1 MLPTTNKYKNHN
13 HQFIKTMKKLSQL
26 IQEWANEKGINNE
39 AKQELKLIEELG
51 ELAKEINLGN
61 KENQK
66 GELGDC
72 FVVLVVLAGIR
83 GEELD
88 FGIAKCK
95 MPNIRRYFEPL
106 INTAFCSDCSTA
118 ISWLKDLATHLGHD
132 LEECAQIA
140 YDKISKRTG
149 KTVDGQFIKD

>member
-1 MLPTTNKYKNHN
+1 
-13 HQFIKTMKKLSQL
+13 MKKLSQL

-51 ELAKEINLGN
+51 ELAKEINSGD
-61 KENQK
+61 KEKQK

-83 GEELD
+83 GEKLG
-88 FGIAKCK
+88 FGVEDCVIPDTK
-95 MPNIRRYFEPL
+95 RYFECL
-106 INTAFCSDCSTA
+106 INDAFHHNCSTA
-118 ISWLKDLATHLGHD
+118 ISWLKDLANHLGHD
-132 LEECAQIA
+132 LEECGQIA

-149 KTVDGQFIKD
+149 KTIDGQFIKD

>member
-1 MLPTTNKYKNHN
+1 
-13 HQFIKTMKKLSQL
+13 MKKLSTL
-26 IQEWANEKGINNE
+26 IQTWANENGITNE
-39 AKQELKLIEELG
+39 SKQELKLIEELG

-83 GEELD
+83 GEKLG
-88 FGIAKCK
+88 FGLSECK
-95 MPNIRRYFEPL
+95 MPDTNRYFETI
-106 INTAFCSDCSTA
+106 INTCLHDDCSTA

-149 KTVDGQFIKD
+149 KTVDGQFYKD

>member
-1 MLPTTNKYKNHN
+1 
-13 HQFIKTMKKLSQL
+13 MKKLTQL

-51 ELAKEINLGN
+51 ELAKEINSGD
-61 KENQK
+61 KEKQK

-88 FGIAKCK
+88 FGIAECEVPDVK
-95 MPNIRRYFEPL
+95 RYFRCL
-106 INTAFCSDCSTA
+106 IDNAFHDNCSLA
-118 ISWLKDLATHLGHD
+118 ISWLKDLSNHLGHD
-132 LEECAQIA
+132 LEECGQIA

-149 KTVDGQFIKD
+149 KTIDGQFYKD

>member
-1 MLPTTNKYKNHN
+1 
-13 HQFIKTMKKLSQL
+13 MKKLSQL

-39 AKQELKLIEELG
+39 TKQELKLIEELG
-51 ELAKEINLGN
+51 ELAKEINDDD
-61 KENQK
+61 KEKQK

-83 GEELD
+83 GEELEFSNERISYARPMIYIEKIIRD
-88 FGIAKCK
+88 TIHHNCSIA
-95 MPNIRRYFEPL
+95 I
-106 INTAFCSDCSTA
+106 A
-118 ISWLKDLATHLGHD
+118 WLTDLAIHLGHD

-149 KTVDGQFIKD
+149 KTKDGQFIKD